1 MMTTGNW
8 IYHGDRFIMYK
19 YISSLSGTT
28 ETNTILYVNY
38 TSIKNCISYLL
49 YALAGPLYSLD
60 NTHHSWFICSV
71 NTLLLSLDSAFFE
84 VKDSCPSPLLFSIS
98 AYSRDLGNKYRMN
111 KNLLI
116 HNFMPS

>member
-38 TSIKNCISYLL
+38 TSIKN
-49 YALAGPLYSLD
+49 
-60 NTHHSWFICSV
+60 
-71 NTLLLSLDSAFFE
+71 
-84 VKDSCPSPLLFSIS
+84 
-98 AYSRDLGNKYRMN
+98 
-111 KNLLI
+111 
-116 HNFMPS
+116 